1 MTATYFGS
9 DWHINHD
16 NICNFREQFKT
27 VQEHNEFIFDN
38 YCSVV
43 RPKDQVYLTGDIGFN
58 VEALHLIKK
67 LPGIK
72 HLVMGNH
79 DKEKKRNIRL
89 QDLVDTFHDIHGF
102 LRYKEFWLSHCPI
115 HHDELRNRFNIH
127 GHTHYHNINDPRYLN
142 ISMENIDFKPISLEE
157 VRAIFESRSNEINR
171 LREQQ

>member
-43 RPKDQVYLTGDIGFN
+43 RPKDHAYLTGDIGFN

-115 HHDELRNRFNIH
+115 HPDELRNRFNIH

-142 ISMENIDFKPISLEE
+142 ISMENIDFKPLSLEE
-157 VRAIFESRSNEINR
+157 VRAIFESRSDEINK

>member
-9 DWHINHD
+9 DWHINHN
-16 NICNFREQFKT
+16 NICNFREQFTT
-27 VQEHNEFIFDN
+27 VQEHNECIFDN
-38 YCSVV
+38 YCSIV
-43 RPKDQVYLTGDIGFN
+43 RPKDHIYLTGDIGFD
-58 VEALHLIKK
+58 VDALNQIKR

-72 HLVMGNH
+72 HIILGNH
-79 DKEKKRNIRL
+79 DKEKKRNITL
-89 QDLVDTFHDIHGF
+89 QDLVNTFHDIHGF

-115 HHDELRNRFNIH
+115 HCDELRNRFNIH

-171 LREQQ
+171 LRE

>member
-43 RPKDQVYLTGDIGFN
+43 RPKDHAYLTGDIGFN

-115 HHDELRNRFNIH
+115 HPDELRNRFNIH

-157 VRAIFESRSNEINR
+157 VRAIFESRSDEINK